1 MDFPYFFYFR
11 EYFPETVLKQNIFIL
26 ILLNNSKMGDIQH
39 SILELFKKDPNIDI
53 STHEFIN
60 RVFPSDYDSIEKKLR
75 STDREEKAKAKK
87 QKARLHRMILY
98 HLNKLVDD
106 NILKI
111 TKIQGKGEKVFALN
125 VDEGEYFIEKNR
137 KRVFIQK
144 TSLPSMPMEKYEN
157 QNILL
162 RFGGNS
168 WISKLNAVLIE
179 CENFE
184 NLSSLYFA
192 FQEIISNI
200 NDAIAFNNF
209 EYFILN
215 NSEEKITDFLKR
227 IAMDAEDY
235 GRYINLIVN
244 FYGEYDKNKI
254 LSFLDTFSKFKGNN
268 LDIIFNIDDKILH
281 KYSDFFEKT
290 IELFYEKNIKLN
302 INNISLSASPCFFG
316 QTGVY
321 VFDSEEWEKYQR
333 EKDSSLIGLA
343 CAQCTVAADVY
354 RFFQKYNTNNEFRE
368 FIMSI
373 ARSLVSANTIQRRK
387 FIEFFG
393 NINKLNKSNIRGFY
407 QYNRNYI
414 RFWNYDWKEQKE
426 LMIDLIKSCKEKVN
440 EFCYDEE
447 AVFKSCGIPIRFRIA
462 FSSIFN
468 NYGDEFLS
476 RRTYNKT
483 TFHNINDFQKP
494 QFNDFIKTRE
504 KILNV
509 FDGGDRIRFF
519 RSGKIY
525 PKEIIHELSFILK
538 SYDIPFFCYD
548 FSKRESNLTLKNFIK

>member
-1 MDFPYFFYFR
+1 
-11 EYFPETVLKQNIFIL
+11 
-26 ILLNNSKMGDIQH
+26 MGDIQH
-39 SILELFKKDPNIDI
+39 SILELFKKEPNMNI
-53 STHEFIN
+53 STHEIISRLFS
-60 RVFPSDYDSIEKKLR
+60 SDYASIEKKLK

-87 QKARLHRMILY
+87 QKAGLHRMILY

-106 NILKI
+106 NILKV
-111 TKIQGKGEKVFALN
+111 TSIQGKGEKVFSLN
-125 VDEGEYFIEKNR
+125 IDEGEYVIEKNR
-137 KRVFIQK
+137 KRVFIKK
-144 TSLPSMPMEKYEN
+144 TSLPSMPMEKYES

-162 RFGGNS
+162 RFGGDS

-184 NLSSLYFA
+184 SLSLLYSA
-192 FQEIISNI
+192 MQETISNI

-209 EYFILN
+209 EYFIFN
-215 NSEEKITDFLKR
+215 NPEEKITDFIKR
-227 IAMDAEDY
+227 IAIDAEDY
-235 GRYINLIVN
+235 GRCINIIIN
-244 FYGEYDKNKI
+244 FNNIHDKNKV
-254 LSFLDTFSKFKGNN
+254 LAFLDIFSRFRSDN
-268 LDIIFNIDDKILH
+268 LEVIFNIDDKSLH
-281 KYSDFFEKT
+281 SYSDFFEKT
-290 IELFYEKNIKLN
+290 IELFHEKNIKLN
-302 INNISLSASPCFFG
+302 INNTGISPSPCFFG

-321 VFDSEEWEKYQR
+321 VFDREEWEKYAQ
-333 EKDSSLIGLA
+333 EKDDSLIGLA
-343 CAQCTVAADVY
+343 CAQCIVAADVY
-354 RFFQKYNTNNEFRE
+354 RFFQKYKTNNEFRD

-393 NINKLNKSNIRGFY
+393 DINKLNKSNIRGFY

-426 LMIDLIKSCKEKVN
+426 LMIDLIKSCKEKIN

-476 RRTYNKT
+476 KRTYAKT
-483 TFHNINDFQKP
+483 TLHNINDFQKP
-494 QFNDFIKTRE
+494 EFNDFIKTRE

-519 RSGKIY
+519 RAGNIY

-538 SYDIPFFCYD
+538 SYNIPFFCYD